1 MITEMFLQSS
11 RPAAFMVGGSVHW
24 LSNFTVGLV
33 FLYMEVRTPA
43 QGRPGL
49 HIGLFTP
56 LFLQRGFEE
65 LYMHLLVL
73 KTCVWGCVKA
83 RD

>member
-33 FLYMEVRTPA
+33 FLYMEVRTPHRA
-43 QGRPGL
+43 KPGL
-49 HIGLFTP
+49 ETGTFTP
-56 LFLQRGFEE
+56 VLLQRGFEE
-65 LYMHLLVL
+65 L
-73 KTCVWGCVKA
+73 
-83 RD
+83 

>member
-33 FLYMEVRTPA
+33 FLYMEVRTP
-43 QGRPGL
+43 QGKMGL
-49 HIGLFTP
+49 EISLSTP
-56 LFLQRGFEE
+56 
-65 LYMHLLVL
+65 VL
-73 KTCVWGCVKA
+73 SQSCKCTRWFPKPVCGIVLRA

>member
-33 FLYMEVRTPA
+33 FLYMEVSCNHNRA
-43 QGRPGL
+43 RLQL
-49 HIGLFTP
+49 KISIFT
-56 LFLQRGFEE
+56 LVFLQRA
-65 LYMHLLVL
+65 L
-73 KTCVWGCVKA
+73 
-83 RD
+83 